1 MQETSVITLKE
12 SALINNVQ
20 FLKKK
25 LGKNVKISS
34 VVKANAYGH
43 GIEQMVPMLEKAGI
57 NHFSVFNFDEAQR
70 VCRSLTK
77 KSTVMI
83 MGYMGR
89 DHMREAIDKGYEFF
103 VFNLERLEHAL
114 EEARELNKSAKIHLE
129 VETGMN
135 RTGLNMNE
143 LIEAI
148 DVIKMQPEH
157 FQVRGFCTHLAGAE
171 SVSNHVRIQKQLKR
185 YRQMNAILEKNEITP
200 TYRHVANSAAAFVYP
215 NARLDLVRIGIMQYG
230 FWSSAETFIHYINHK
245 KNRTDPLH
253 RILGWESKVMSIKLI
268 KTGEFV
274 GYGNHFL
281 AQQDTLM
288 ALIPVGYAT
297 GYSRS
302 LSNKGRVLI
311 RGRSCNVIG
320 IVNMNM
326 VVVDISAIPEVKLGD
341 QVVIIGRQGD
351 AEINVSAFSDI
362 SNALNYEVLSRLPMN
377 IERKIIPAE

>member
-1 MQETSVITLKE
+1 MQETSLITLKE
-12 SALINNVQ
+12 SALINNIQ
-20 FLKKK
+20 FLKNK
-25 LGKNVKISS
+25 LGKNVRISS

-57 NHFSVFNFDEAQR
+57 DHFSVFNFDEAQR
-70 VCRSLTK
+70 VCQSLTK
-77 KSTVMI
+77 KSTVVI
-83 MGYMGR
+83 MGYISKE
-89 DHMREAIDKGYEFF
+89 HLCTAIEKGYEFF
-103 VFNLERLEHAL
+103 VFNLDRLETAL
-114 EEARELNKSAKIHLE
+114 EEARSLNKPAKIHLE

-135 RTGLNMNE
+135 RTGLDMSE

-148 DVIKMQPEH
+148 DIIKMQPEH

-171 SVSNHVRIQKQLKR
+171 SISNHVRIQKQMKR
-185 YRQMNAILEKNEITP
+185 YRQMYTILEKNDIKP
-200 TYRHVANSAAAFVYP
+200 NYRHVANSAAAFVYP
-215 NARLDLVRIGIMQYG
+215 SSRLNLVRIGIMQYG

-253 RILGWESKVMSIKLI
+253 RILGWESKIMSVKLI

-274 GYGNHFL
+274 GYGNHYL
-281 AQQDTLM
+281 AQQDTLT

-326 VVVDISAIPEVKLGD
+326 VVVDISAIPEAKIGD

-351 AEINVSAFSDI
+351 TEINVSAFSDI
-362 SNALNYEVLSRLPMN
+362 SNALNYEVLSRLPRN

>member
-1 MQETSVITLKE
+1 M
-12 SALINNVQ
+12 
-20 FLKKK
+20 
-25 LGKNVKISS
+25 
-34 VVKANAYGH
+34 
-43 GIEQMVPMLEKAGI
+43 
-57 NHFSVFNFDEAQR
+57 
-70 VCRSLTK
+70 
-77 KSTVMI
+77 
-83 MGYMGR
+83 
-89 DHMREAIDKGYEFF
+89 
-103 VFNLERLEHAL
+103 ERLEVAL
-114 EEARELNKSAKIHLE
+114 EEARNLGKPAKIHIE

-148 DVIKMQPEH
+148 DIIKMQPEH

-171 SVSNHVRIQKQLKR
+171 SVSNHVRIQKQMKR
-185 YRQMNAILEKNEITP
+185 YRQMSAILEKNDITP
-200 TYRHVANSAAAFVYP
+200 RYRHVANSAAAFVYP
-215 NARLDLVRIGIMQYG
+215 SARLDLVRIGIMQYG
-230 FWSSAETFIHYINHK
+230 FWSSAETFIHFINHK

-253 RILGWESKVMSIKLI
+253 RILGWESKVMSVKLI

-281 AQQDTLM
+281 AQQDTLT
-288 ALIPVGYAT
+288 ALVPVGYAT

-320 IVNMNM
+320 VVNMNM
-326 VVVDISAIPEVKLGD
+326 IIVDISAIPEAKIGD

-362 SNALNYEVLSRLPMN
+362 SNALNYEVLSRLPLN
-377 IERKIIPAE
+377 IERRVIPAE

>member
-12 SALINNVQ
+12 SALINNIR

-77 KSTVMI
+77 KSTVVI
-83 MGYMGR
+83 MGYISNE
-89 DHMREAIDKGYEFF
+89 HLREAIEKNFEFF
-103 VFNLERLEHAL
+103 VFNLERLEVAL
-114 EEARELNKSAKIHLE
+114 EEARNLGKPAKIHIE

-148 DVIKMQPEH
+148 NVIKMQPEN
-157 FQVRGFCTHLAGAE
+157 FEVEGFCTHLAGAE
-171 SVSNHVRIQKQLKR
+171 SVSNYVRIQKQIKR
-185 YRQMNAILEKNEITP
+185 YRQMSAILEKSDIRP
-200 TYRHVANSAAAFVYP
+200 RYRHVANSAAAFVYP
-215 NARLDLVRIGIMQYG
+215 AARFDLVRIGIMQYG
-230 FWSSAETFIHYINHK
+230 FWPSAETFIHFINHK

-253 RILGWESKVMSIKLI
+253 RILGWESKVMSVKII

-281 AQQDTLM
+281 AQQETLT
-288 ALIPVGYAT
+288 ALVPVGYAT

-320 IVNMNM
+320 VVNMNM
-326 VVVDISAIPEVKLGD
+326 VVVDISAIPEVKIGD

-351 AEINVSAFSDI
+351 TEINVSAFSDI
-362 SNALNYEVLSRLPMN
+362 SNALNYEVLSRLPLN
-377 IERKIIPAE
+377 IERRVIPAE